1 MRARQYRHREPRTHE
16 WQPKG
21 NFQRMP
27 NAKPI
32 SEHLKDGTYRAD
44 RHAKR
49 AKVERKD
56 SAGLRAPSTLP
67 AKWRSLWK
75 KVLPTLE
82 ASWLAPADA
91 WQLAGLVEALAI
103 QAEAAEKI
111 ATLGTVV
118 KNPSG
123 HLVRNPWFGVWRA
136 STETIRSLSGKLGLS
151 PLDRARLLAGLDI
164 DDTEDPGALFAEML
178 GTFQRAQNAEPVV
191 ADEW

>member
-1 MRARQYRHREPRTHE
+1 
-16 WQPKG
+16 
-21 NFQRMP
+21 MP

-32 SEHLKDGTYRAD
+32 SQHKADGTYRSD
-44 RHAKR
+44 RHDKR
-49 AKVERKD
+49 ARVERKD
-56 SAGLRAPSTLP
+56 SAGLRIPSTLP
-67 AKWRSLWK
+67 AKWRPLWR
-75 KVLPTLE
+75 KVLGTLE

-123 HLVRNPWFGVWRA
+123 HLVRSPWLGIWRGA
-136 STETIRSLSGKLGLS
+136 SETIRALSGKLGLS
-151 PLDRARLLAGLDI
+151 PMDRARLLAGLDI
-164 DDTEDPGALFAEML
+164 DESEDAATLFSELVEAAA
-178 GTFQRAQNAEPVV
+178 RARRGESAEPVI